1 MTLIS
6 PGFVSGGDMAR
17 GHSARDSCGGAKP
30 VLRVGL
36 FATALALAGCG
47 GTSTSAIPVAPS
59 ANTADAIATVGDVTI
74 RASVLQTSTLDETIA
89 RNYGITRDRHTVML
103 LVAVRQ
109 GTAADAT
116 AVPARITATATDLS
130 GRSQAIAMRELRSG
144 DLLDYIGTVQTGLPD
159 TLRFDIVVV
168 RAGGATSSMRLVRE
182 FYPQ

>member
-1 MTLIS
+1 MTLTF
-6 PGFVSGGDMAR
+6 PGFVSGGNMAP
-17 GHSARDSCGGAKP
+17 GPVARDLRGGAKP
-30 VLRVGL
+30 VLPVL
-36 FATALALAGCG
+36 LLATAVAACG

-74 RASVLQTSTLDETIA
+74 RASVLQTSTLDEAVA

-109 GTAADAT
+109 GTAAEAT

-159 TLRFDIVVV
+159 TLRFDVVVV
-168 RAGGATSSMRLVRE
+168 RAGGATSTMRLVRE